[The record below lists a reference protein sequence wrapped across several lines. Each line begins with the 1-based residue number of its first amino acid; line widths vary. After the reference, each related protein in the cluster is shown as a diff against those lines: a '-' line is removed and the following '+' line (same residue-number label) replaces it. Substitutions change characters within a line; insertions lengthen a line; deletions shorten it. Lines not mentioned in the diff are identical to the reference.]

1 MWQRIQTLYLAI
13 VAVLSSVQMFVPLA
27 GFTDVD
33 VAQVYAFKAYN
44 LIELESGE
52 VVQNAYFL
60 PLLPL
65 IIALLAVGTIFL
77 FKKRL
82 LQIRLCVVN
91 IVLAIM
97 FYPYMFLHLYFATKG
112 VENISTFWGIPSSF
126 QLINVILLFLAIRA
140 IGHDEALVRAADRMR

>member
-33 VAQVYAFKAYN
+33 AAQVYAFKAYN

-65 IIALLAVGTIFL
+65 IIALCFCTSI
-77 FKKRL
+77 
-82 LQIRLCVVN
+82 LQLRVWKTFQHFG
-91 IVLAIM
+91 A
-97 FYPYMFLHLYFATKG
+97 YHLHF
-112 VENISTFWGIPSSF
+112 N
-126 QLINVILLFLAIRA
+126 
-140 IGHDEALVRAADRMR
+140 